1 MKRRHFIKTT
11 AGTLLGG
18 LLSADTWSTQKPGQI
33 SGQTAE
39 KMPPL
44 VLGVFPRRNIKLTFR
59 LFSPLAEHLGE
70 LLGREV
76 RLTTSSNFRQFW
88 QNIQS
93 QRYDIVH
100 FNQHHYILANQ
111 LYGYQVILKN
121 QEQGRATVAG
131 TLMVRKDSGIT
142 QVSDL
147 KNRTILFAGGRMAM
161 QSYVAPKWLL
171 QQHGLNKGDYIEK
184 IALNPINAIL
194 STYHKQADAAGCGD
208 VVLELDAVTSQ
219 IDTTQ
224 MRILAQTEQLPHLP
238 WAVKQSMPEAER
250 LAIQKSLSQLSSS
263 VQGRAI
269 LQNARLDDLIPATD
283 RDYDAHR
290 DIVRDVYGADYGI
303 SQLK

>member
-11 AGTLLGG
+11 AGSLLGG
-18 LLSADTWSTQKPGQI
+18 LLSANTATA
-33 SGQTAE
+33 QTP
-39 KMPPL
+39 MQSSRQSPL

-88 QNIQS
+88 QNVQS
-93 QRYDIVH
+93 HRYDIVH
-100 FNQHHYILANQ
+100 FNQHHYILAHQ

-121 QEQGRATVAG
+121 KEQGRATVAG
-131 TLMVRKDSGIT
+131 TLMVRKDSDIN

-147 KNRTILFAGGRMAM
+147 KNRTILFGGGRMAM

-171 QQHGLNKGDYIEK
+171 QQHGLNKDDYIEK
-184 IALNPINAIL
+184 VALNPVNAIL
-194 STYHKQADAAGCGD
+194 STYHKQADAAGAGD
-208 VVLELDAVTSQ
+208 VAIELDAVTSQ

-224 MRILAQTEQLPHLP
+224 MRILAQTEQMPHLP
-238 WAVKQSMPEAER
+238 WAVRHTMPEAER
-250 LAIQKSLSQLSSS
+250 LAIQQGLSQLNSSAE
-263 VQGRAI
+263 GRAI
-269 LQNARLDDLIPATD
+269 LLNAQLDALIAATD
-283 RDYDAHR
+283 SDYDAHR
-290 DIVRDVYGADYGI
+290 NIIRDVYGADYGI

>member
-18 LLSADTWSTQKPGQI
+18 LLSANTAVAETTRQS
-33 SGQTAE
+33 SRQT
-39 KMPPL
+39 PL

-59 LFSPLAEHLGE
+59 LFSPLAEHLSE

-76 RLTTSSNFRQFW
+76 KLTTSSNFRQFW
-88 QNIQS
+88 QNVQS

-131 TLMVRKDSGIT
+131 TLIVRKDSGIT
-142 QVSDL
+142 QITDL
-147 KNRTILFAGGRMAM
+147 KNRTILFGGGRMAM

-171 QQHGLNKGDYIEK
+171 QEHGLNKGDYIEK
-184 IALNPINAIL
+184 LALNPINAVL
-194 STYHKQADAAGCGD
+194 STYHKQADAAGAGD

-219 IDTTQ
+219 IDTSQ

-238 WAVKQSMPEAER
+238 WAIKQSMPEAER
-250 LAIQKSLSQLSSS
+250 LATQQSLSQLSNSA
-263 VQGRAI
+263 QGRLI
-269 LQNARLDDLIPATD
+269 LHNAQLDALIPATD
-283 RDYDAHR
+283 SDYDIHR
-290 DIVRDVYGADYGI
+290 NIIRDVYGADYGI

>member
-11 AGTLLGG
+11 AAALLGG
-18 LLSADTWSTQKPGQI
+18 LSPASALSAQPDKSA
-33 SGQTAE
+33 S
-39 KMPPL
+39 PL

-59 LFSPLAEHLGE
+59 LFSPLAKHLSE
-70 LLGREV
+70 VLGREV
-76 RLTTSSNFRQFW
+76 KLTTSSNFRQFW
-88 QNIQS
+88 QNVQS

-131 TLMVRKDSGIT
+131 TLVVRKDSGIT
-142 QVSDL
+142 EVMQL
-147 KNRTILFAGGRMAM
+147 KDRTILFGGGRMAM
-161 QSYVAPKWLL
+161 LSFVAPKWLL
-171 QQHGLNKGDYIEK
+171 QQNGLHKGDYIEK

-194 STYHKQADAAGCGD
+194 STYHKQADAAGAGD

-219 IDTTQ
+219 IDNSQ

-238 WAVKQSMPEAER
+238 WAVKQSIPQAER
-250 LAIQKSLSQLSSS
+250 LAIQQSLSQLSNNE
-263 VQGRAI
+263 QGRAI
-269 LQNARLDDLIPATD
+269 LRNAQLDALLPATD
-283 RDYDAHR
+283 SDYDAHR
-290 DIVRDVYGADYGI
+290 NIIRDVYGVDYGL

>member
-1 MKRRHFIKTT
+1 MTRRHFIKTT
-11 AGTLLGG
+11 AGTLIGG
-18 LLSADTWSTQKPGQI
+18 LFSANSLFAQKLE
-33 SGQTAE
+33 QTSRQ
-39 KMPPL
+39 KTPL

-59 LFSPLAEHLGE
+59 LFSPLAKHLGD

-88 QNIQS
+88 QNVQS

-100 FNQHHYILANQ
+100 FNQHHYTLAHQ
-111 LYGYQVILKN
+111 MYGYQVILKN
-121 QEQGRATVAG
+121 KEQGRATVAG
-131 TLMVRKDSGIT
+131 TLMVRKDSDIT

-147 KNRTILFAGGRMAM
+147 KNNTILFGGGRMAM

-171 QQHGLNKGDYIEK
+171 QQNGLDKGDYIEK

-194 STYHKQADAAGCGD
+194 STYHKQADAAGAGD

-219 IDTTQ
+219 IDAAQ

-238 WAVKQSMPEAER
+238 WAVKQTMPETER
-250 LAIQKSLSQLSSS
+250 LVIQQSLSQLGDSE
-263 VQGRAI
+263 QGRG
-269 LQNARLDDLIPATD
+269 LLRNAQLDGLLPTTD
-283 RDYDAHR
+283 SDYDAHR
-290 DIVRDVYGADYGI
+290 KIIRDVYGADYGM

>member
-1 MKRRHFIKTT
+1 MTRRHFIKTT
-11 AGTLLGG
+11 AGTLIGG
-18 LLSADTWSTQKPGQI
+18 LFSATTLSAQKPEQPP
-33 SGQTAE
+33 QE
-39 KMPPL
+39 KTPL

-59 LFSPLAEHLGE
+59 LFSPLAKHLSD

-88 QNIQS
+88 QNVQS

-111 LYGYQVILKN
+111 LHGYQVILKN

-142 QVSDL
+142 QVKQL
-147 KNRTILFAGGRMAM
+147 KNRTILFGGGRMAM

-171 QQHGLNKGDYIEK
+171 QQNGLHKGDFIEK

-208 VVLELDAVTSQ
+208 VVIELAAVTEQ
-219 IDTTQ
+219 IDSSQ
-224 MRILAQTEQLPHLP
+224 MHILAQTEQLPHLP
-238 WAVKQSMPEAER
+238 WAVKHNMPEAER
-250 LAIQKSLSQLSSS
+250 HAIQHSLSQLNNSE
-263 VQGRAI
+263 QGRAI
-269 LQNARLDDLIPATD
+269 LKNAQLDALLPATD
-283 RDYDAHR
+283 SDYDDHR
-290 DIVRDVYGADYGI
+290 NIIRDVYGADYGV

>member
-1 MKRRHFIKTT
+1 MTPVLMKRRHFIKAT

-18 LLSADTWSTQKPGQI
+18 LLSQNSLATQPA
-33 SGQTAE
+33 SSNT
-39 KMPPL
+39 PL
-44 VLGVFPRRNIKLTFR
+44 VLGIFPRRNIKLTFR
-59 LFSPLAEHLGE
+59 LFSPLAEHLSE
-70 LLGREV
+70 VLGREV

-88 QNIQS
+88 QNVQS

-121 QEQGRATVAG
+121 QEYGRDTVAG
-131 TLMVRKDSGIT
+131 TLMVRNDSGIT

-147 KNRTILFAGGRMAM
+147 KNRTILFGGGKMAM

-171 QQHGLNKGDYIEK
+171 QQNGLNKGDYIEK

-208 VVLELDAVTSQ
+208 VALELDVVISQ

-238 WAVKQSMPEAER
+238 WAVKLSMPEAER
-250 LAIQKSLSQLSSS
+250 LAIQQSLSQLSSS
-263 VQGRAI
+263 TQGRSI
-269 LQNARLDDLIPATD
+269 LHNAQLTDLIPATD
-283 RDYDAHR
+283 NDYDAHR
-290 DIVRDVYGADYGI
+290 KIIRDVYGTDYGI